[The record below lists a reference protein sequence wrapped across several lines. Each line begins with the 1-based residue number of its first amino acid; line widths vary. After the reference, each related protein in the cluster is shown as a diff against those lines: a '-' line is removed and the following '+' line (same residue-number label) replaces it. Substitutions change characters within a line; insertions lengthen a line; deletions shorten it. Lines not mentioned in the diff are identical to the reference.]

1 MGDTAGPLCKE
12 GLKAKFNQNPYL
24 LDILI
29 NKTGNKKLVE
39 CANDRLWAN
48 GIPLY
53 SDTCLNQQW
62 WISQGLLGKLLE
74 DIRMEL
80 SPRQPQCLTITLVAD
95 QPQPVGILNHQT
107 PHPPTPPV
115 GVDSASLVPDPLNIV
130 TNNESGPLNNITSS
144 EPTIPATDL
153 KKVLETLPTSPS
165 SASGEVME
173 IH

>member
-1 MGDTAGPLCKE
+1 MRNFDRSTWETSAGPLCRE

-53 SDTCLNQQW
+53 SDTCLNQHQ

-80 SPRQPQCLTITLVAD
+80 SPRQPQCRTLTSVAV
-95 QPQPVGILNHQT
+95 QHQASQL
-107 PHPPTPPV
+107 PTPPA
-115 GVDSASLVPDPLNIV
+115 GAD
-130 TNNESGPLNNITSS
+130 
-144 EPTIPATDL
+144 
-153 KKVLETLPTSPS
+153 
-165 SASGEVME
+165 
-173 IH
+173 